1 MQIFIHSH
9 QQSIEV
15 SNLGQDS
22 HKAWLRMG
30 LVYLGTS
37 GGLLAY
43 LAYVVAV
50 RSNAPPFTYT
60 PLEELLMFPA
70 VFFGGVVIFF
80 LFGLGFYYIIKS
92 ASHSNAA

>member
-1 MQIFIHSH
+1 MQNLIHLR
-9 QQSIEV
+9 QLSIEG
-15 SNLGQDS
+15 SNLSRDS
-22 HKAWLRMG
+22 HKDWFRKG
-30 LVYLGTS
+30 LIYLGTS

-43 LAYVVAV
+43 AAYVIAI

-70 VFFGGVVIFF
+70 LMVGGVVTSI
-80 LFGLGFYYIIKS
+80 LFGLGLYYIIKS

>member
-1 MQIFIHSH
+1 MR
-9 QQSIEV
+9 
-15 SNLGQDS
+15 
-22 HKAWLRMG
+22 KG

-60 PLEELLMFPA
+60 PFEEFLMFPTVA
-70 VFFGGVVIFF
+70 FGGVVIFV
-80 LFGLGFYYIIKS
+80 LLGLGLYYIIKS
-92 ASHSNAA
+92 GSASHSQS